1 MERDILALINK
12 ENHKFSK
19 GQRMIC
25 RYISENYDKA
35 AFMTAGKLGQTV
47 GVSESTVVRFA
58 TELGYDGYPGMRRAM
73 QEMIRNR
80 LTAVQRIEVAKE
92 QIDRGN
98 ILDAVL
104 SADMDK
110 LRSTIDEVSKEDF
123 NRAVDA
129 ILKAETV
136 YIVGMR
142 SSTSLASF
150 LGFYLNLLLDNV
162 RLIHDT
168 SVSEV
173 YVFLGISFPRYSSR
187 TIKAMQFAKSTGATA
202 IGITDGQSSPFVG
215 VADIN
220 LFAKSDMVSFLDSL
234 VAPMSLINALIVA
247 IGYQRPDNLSDTFRK
262 LEGIWSEYEVY
273 ENLNDGCDN
282 CRRRSRRAYDGDH
295 GGTARTFGNGPRAE
309 RKNGEEAPHH
319 RKGPVQ
325 CYE

>member
-129 ILKAETV
+129 I
-136 YIVGMR
+136 
-142 SSTSLASF
+142 
-150 LGFYLNLLLDNV
+150 GFYLNLLLDNV

-173 YVFLGISFPRYSSR
+173 YEQVFRIHEGDVFLGISFPRYSSR

-273 ENLNDGCDN
+273 ENLND
-282 CRRRSRRAYDGDH
+282 
-295 GGTARTFGNGPRAE
+295 
-309 RKNGEEAPHH
+309 
-319 RKGPVQ
+319 
-325 CYE
+325 